1 MISNAAGQL
10 FGYSLQF
17 PRALLR
23 LLQCGMEAKI
33 GIEVC
38 GDVSVFFP
46 EGITLTEEDKSSLS
60 GNTLTDASINLWKT
74 FYNWI
79 TAINATELNVQ
90 TDKFILYTNHVVA
103 DNSIV
108 SKLHKAKEQKEVDAV
123 VRFSLEKL
131 KNIDEDQSVFKYMN
145 FVLNTNIHIFKEIIL
160 HFELIVDIKADDV
173 YDSIRNE
180 IRNKL
185 IPEDQIEYLL
195 DSLTGWLQ
203 KTINQR
209 IASKK
214 LAIISFSEFNN
225 RFQSIFTKIRVKQVL
240 IDYALSKI
248 PSRNELS
255 QKADKKPIYVKQ
267 LEIIKLSQDEVI
279 TAVSDYFRAD
289 SNRQEWIEKAILDE
303 ASMQDFEDRLCSFY
317 QNSRKQITLTKS
329 QESLENQ
336 GQLLLIECQRR
347 QERIANMDP
356 PDRTVQGSYHVL
368 ADELRLGWHP
378 KWEIIFSEKKEA

>member
-1 MISNAAGQL
+1 MSSNAAGQL

-23 LLQCGMEAKI
+23 LLQSGMGAKI

-46 EGITLTEEDKSSLS
+46 EGITLTEEDKSSLYR
-60 GNTLTDASINLWKT
+60 NVLTDTSTNLWKT

-79 TAINATELNVQ
+79 IAVNADELNVR
-90 TDKFILYTNHVVA
+90 TDKFILYTNHAVT
-103 DNSIV
+103 DDSIV
-108 SKLHKAKEQKEVDAV
+108 SQLHKAKEQKDVDVAV
-123 VRFSLEKL
+123 QLSVENL
-131 KNIDEDQSVFKYMN
+131 KVVDKKQKVFEYMD
-145 FVLNTNIHIFKEIIL
+145 FVLNTNIHIFKEIIPN
-160 HFELIVDIKADDV
+160 FELITDNKADGV
-173 YDSIRNE
+173 YDSIRDE

-185 IPEDQIEYLL
+185 VPEDQIEYLL
-195 DSLTGWLQ
+195 DLLTGWLQ
-203 KTINQR
+203 KTINQQ

-214 LAIISFSEFNN
+214 PAIISFSEFNDY
-225 RFQSIFTKIRVKQVL
+225 FQYTFTKIRNKQSL
-240 IDYALSKI
+240 IDYAKSKI

-255 QKADKKPIYVKQ
+255 QRTDKEFVYIKQ
-267 LEIIKLSQDEVI
+267 LEVIKLSQDEVI

-289 SNRQEWIEKAILDE
+289 TNRQEWIEKAIIDE
-303 ASMQDFEDRLCSFY
+303 ASMQDFEARLCSFY

-329 QESLENQ
+329 QESHENQ
-336 GQLLLIECQRR
+336 GQLLLLECQRR

-378 KWEIIFSEKKEA
+378 KWETIFSTKKEA